1 MKKNLQR
8 FGASVLAA
16 AMVAQSVALPA
27 AAETTKIDSSV
38 AQSVAASAASAAS
51 AVQSLPK
58 FTSTADLIKQ
68 TAQTLAAQ
76 GEVHELEQDDA
87 KLEATAQSKAGMI
100 CNTRIGGKVRPS
112 FCGLP
117 GEHPPGSVWHYS
129 CSSAALQFSSSAF
142 ASSESTGYSWQLF
155 CKASSTISLTR

>member
-58 FTSTADLIKQ
+58 FRRPDQAD
-68 TAQTLAAQ
+68 
-76 GEVHELEQDDA
+76 
-87 KLEATAQSKAGMI
+87 SPNAG
-100 CNTRIGGKVRPS
+100 C
-112 FCGLP
+112 P
-117 GEHPPGSVWHYS
+117 GR
-129 CSSAALQFSSSAF
+129 SA
-142 ASSESTGYSWQLF
+142 
-155 CKASSTISLTR
+155 